1 MVPLIPL
8 DCTRPMPNKYQPSS
22 LSHSHYINA
31 TLNWVDDIVIA
42 HNFCP
47 FAKYVR
53 SPNQIRLEV
62 LAGDT
67 GDILE
72 SLFNELHHLDNDD
85 KTTTTLLILT
95 HEALADFDEYL
106 DVLAIAERMLHD
118 WGYSGTYQL
127 ASFHPNYV
135 FDGNTENDSEN
146 YTNRSPYPL
155 LHLIRESDI
164 SRYMKNEDDAE
175 KIFSHNI
182 AKANSLGCPYFEAQ
196 LEKMKTRK

>member
-1 MVPLIPL
+1 MVPLISL
-8 DCTRPMPNKYQPSS
+8 DCTHPMPNKYQPSS
-22 LSHSHYINA
+22 LSHFHYINA

-85 KTTTTLLILT
+85 NTATTLLILT

-106 DVLAIAERMLHD
+106 DVLAIAERMLQD